1 MWRLTRPGEFLLTSC
16 TLFSSKTWG
25 VPPSQNLVVPKWEV
39 FLSLL
44 LDLRPHLW
52 ALCIVSFPLIST
64 SLVLCGFEFQRILNI
79 YSPNLFFFFFY
90 INFFMWFSV
99 GVNYR
104 DPKALVLNGQVC
116 LVAWNKLV
124 ECFGLGIK
132 SISSYLRGI
141 NVSYSLFWIIFW
153 FWFDYGM
160 LENDVGQTKTLQ

>member
-1 MWRLTRPGEFLLTSC
+1 
-16 TLFSSKTWG
+16 
-25 VPPSQNLVVPKWEV
+25 
-39 FLSLL
+39 
-44 LDLRPHLW
+44 
-52 ALCIVSFPLIST
+52 
-64 SLVLCGFEFQRILNI
+64 
-79 YSPNLFFFFFY
+79 
-90 INFFMWFSV
+90 MWFSV